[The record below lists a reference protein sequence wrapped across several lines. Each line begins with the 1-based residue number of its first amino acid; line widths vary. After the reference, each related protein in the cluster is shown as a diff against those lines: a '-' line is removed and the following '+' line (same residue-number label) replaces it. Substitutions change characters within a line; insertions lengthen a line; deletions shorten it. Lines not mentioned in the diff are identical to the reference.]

1 MHPAIGH
8 HLARSRMADMHHQAQ
23 QEALASAARHAR
35 PGQRGTAAPGWP
47 ALGRRV
53 RAALGSRGL

>member
-8 HLARSRMADMHHQAQ
+8 HLARARMADMRHQAQ

-35 PGQRGTAAPGWP
+35 PGLRGTAGWP

-53 RAALGSRGL
+53 RAALGSRGT